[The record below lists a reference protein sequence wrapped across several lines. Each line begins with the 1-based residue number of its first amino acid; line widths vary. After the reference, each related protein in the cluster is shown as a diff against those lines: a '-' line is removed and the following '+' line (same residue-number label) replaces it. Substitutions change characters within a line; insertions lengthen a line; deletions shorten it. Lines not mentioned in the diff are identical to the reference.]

1 MNLLLCFQNY
11 LNRVLMIAGGLVLM
25 GMMCLACSNMLLR
38 AVWVPVKG
46 SFELMGFGGALL
58 AGLCLAAT
66 QQKKGH
72 IAVAL
77 LYDFYPPVLRK
88 LTDCITLLAAM
99 ALAVL
104 AGWQVQEY
112 AYAIYEMEELSE
124 TLNIIYY
131 PFVYIVSGGFYALAF
146 TLFIDLMQLFV
157 PAVEDGN
164 VKGERS

>member
-1 MNLLLCFQNY
+1 
-11 LNRVLMIAGGLVLM
+11 MIAGGMVLM
-25 GMMCLACSNMLLR
+25 GMMCLACSNMLMR

-58 AGLCLAAT
+58 AGLCLAGT

-77 LYDFYPPVLRK
+77 LYDFYPPALRK
-88 LTDCITLLAAM
+88 CTDALALMAAVVLAA
-99 ALAVL
+99 L

-131 PFVYIVSGGFYALAF
+131 PFVYVVAGGFYALAL
-146 TLFIDLMQLFV
+146 TLIIDLLQLFI
-157 PAVEDGN
+157 PAPHEN
-164 VKGERS
+164 KGDR